1 MLPRGTTLAPV
12 GWPVVEQRALGRSG
26 LVVSRLA
33 LGTMTW
39 GRDTD
44 EDEAAMQLTAFVDAG
59 GTLVDTADVYCD
71 GESERILGHL
81 LTDVVPRDSVL
92 VATKAAGRTA
102 PGPMG
107 RGASRGHLLAA
118 LDASLQRLGLDHVDL
133 WQVHAWDDAT
143 PLEETLAACDLAV
156 SSGRAR
162 YIGVS
167 NFSGWQTAQ
176 AATWQ
181 RAWPGRTPIVSTQV
195 EYSLLQR
202 GVEREVVP
210 AAEALGLGVLAWS
223 PLGRGLL
230 TGKYRHNTPSESRGA
245 SPQWEAFIDG
255 LRSRKSDRI
264 VEAVITA
271 AEGLGTSPLGVALA
285 WVRDRP
291 GVVAPV
297 VGARTAQQLQASL
310 DADGVR
316 LPAAIRTAL
325 EDVSA
330 PPTGYPDRR
339 GDR

>member
-1 MLPRGTTLAPV
+1 M
-12 GWPVVEQRALGRSG
+12 EQRALGRSG

-39 GRDTD
+39 GGDTD

-59 GTLVDTADVYCD
+59 GTLVDTSDVYRD
-71 GESERILGHL
+71 GESERVLGHL
-81 LTDVVPRDSVL
+81 LADVVPRSDVIVS
-92 VATKAAGRTA
+92 TTAAGRTG

-107 RGASRGHLLAA
+107 RGASRGHLLTA
-118 LDASLQRLGLDHVDL
+118 LDASLERLGLDHIDL
-133 WQVHAWDDAT
+133 WQVHAWDDTT
-143 PLEETLAACDLAV
+143 PVEETLAACDLAV

-167 NFSGWQTAQ
+167 NFTGWQTAQ

-181 RAWPGRTPIVSTQV
+181 KAWPGRTPLVSTQV

-223 PLGRGLL
+223 PLGRGIL
-230 TGKYRHNTPSESRGA
+230 TGKYRQSTPQESRGA
-245 SPQWEAFIDG
+245 SPQWRGFLDG
-255 LRSRKSDRI
+255 LRSATSDRI
-264 VEAVITA
+264 VEAVVTA
-271 AEGLGTSPLGVALA
+271 AEGLGTTPLAVALA

-330 PPTGYPDRR
+330 PPFSYPERRSDR
-339 GDR
+339 